1 MRILAI
7 LIIGMFLTS
16 CGTFKKWSHRNEV
29 NNELQVN
36 TASKSDTS
44 VKSESKTDR
53 DISTK
58 IIEKIDTQIS
68 IPTQTASVA
77 RPLTELI
84 ENGIIKA
91 QDGNTTVEVRY
102 DPTTGTVKATGTTV
116 AHTIPVQATKITD
129 VQEDYKSSE
138 TVKAEGSSSEDV
150 AIKKDEET
158 TVTDVTTEKKTGGV
172 WTGVLLG
179 IILMLLIILGV
190 AYIKRRFL

>member
-1 MRILAI
+1 MKILAI
-7 LIIGMFLTS
+7 LILGMFLTS

-36 TASKSDTS
+36 TASTSDTS
-44 VKSESKTDR
+44 VKTQSKTDR

-58 IIEKIDTQIS
+58 ITEKIDTQIS
-68 IPTQTASVA
+68 VPKETASVA

-84 ENGIIKA
+84 EKGIIQA

-102 DPTTGTVKATGTTV
+102 DPTTGTVKAIGTTV
-116 AHTIPVQATKITD
+116 AHTIPVQATKTTE
-129 VQEDYKSSE
+129 VREDYKSSE
-138 TVKAEGSSSEDV
+138 IVKAEGSSTEDV
-150 AIKKDEET
+150 AVKKDEEK
-158 TVTDVTTEKKTGGV
+158 TVTDVTTEKKTGDI
-172 WTGVLLG
+172 WTGTLLG